1 MDGQIAVL
9 RQTRGPWDFQRYPLP
24 DPEPGAILVRI
35 SYANVCGSDL
45 HIWRGEMGPIPA
57 ETGRIAGHE
66 MSGRVVAL
74 GKGVSTDSTGQ
85 PLQEGDRIIY
95 NYFFPCGRCLACL
108 RGQPECCANKRR
120 PGNGVPGNPPYFNAG
135 FSEYYYLLP
144 GHVCVKVPDDISDSV
159 AAPINCALAQVI
171 QGLDSGGFHQ
181 GDTLL
186 VQGAGG
192 LGLNM
197 IAAARDMGAGMII
210 AVDGI
215 PGRLKLA
222 REFGADRTV
231 DMRDCPTPADRIAAV
246 KELTNGNGVTHAAD
260 VAGVKGVVA
269 EGLEM
274 LAQGG
279 TYLEIGSIV
288 SGVSFVFDPD
298 KACRRGL
305 RLIGFLQY
313 DTRILPRALDFVRR
327 SRGRVPWDRI
337 ISHTFPLEG
346 IQEAFEQAE
355 WLGRDPVDAVITR
368 AAVTP

>member
-9 RQTRGPWDFQRYPLP
+9 RQSRGPWEFQRYPLP
-24 DPEPGAILVRI
+24 EPEPGAILVRI

-45 HIWRGEMGPIPA
+45 HIWRGEMGPISA
-57 ETGRIAGHE
+57 QTGRVVGHE
-66 MSGRVVAL
+66 MTGRVVAL
-74 GKGVSTDSTGQ
+74 GAGVKTDSTGQ
-85 PLQEGDRIIY
+85 PLSEGDRIIY
-95 NYFFPCGRCLACL
+95 NYFFPCGRCVACL
-108 RGQPECCANKRR
+108 RDQSECCPNKRR
-120 PGNGVPGNPPYFNAG
+120 PGGGLPGQAPYFNAA

-144 GHVCVKVPDDISDSV
+144 GHVCVKVPDEISDSV

-171 QGLDSGGFHQ
+171 QGLDSGGFRQ
-181 GDTLL
+181 GDSLV

-197 IAAARDMGAGMII
+197 IAAARDMGAGKII

-222 REFGADRTV
+222 REFGADHTV
-231 DMRDCPTPADRIAAV
+231 DIRDCPTPEDRIAAV
-246 KELTNGNGVTHAAD
+246 KELTNGQGATHAAD

-269 EGLEM
+269 EGIQM
-274 LAQGG
+274 LTNGG

-288 SGVSFVFDPD
+288 SGVAFMFDPD
-298 KACRRGL
+298 QACRRGL
-305 RLIGFLQY
+305 RFIGFLQY

-327 SRGRVPWDRI
+327 SRERVPWDRV

-355 WLGRDPVDAVITR
+355 WLGRDPAEAVITR

>member
-9 RQTRGPWDFQRYPLP
+9 CQPRGPWEFQRYPLP

-45 HIWRGEMGPIPA
+45 HHWRGETAFPA
-57 ETGRIAGHE
+57 KGGRVLGHE
-66 MSGRVVAL
+66 MAGKVVAL
-74 GKGVSTDSTGQ
+74 GAGVSTDSTGQ

-95 NYFFPCGRCLACL
+95 NYFFPCGRCLACS
-108 RGQPECCANKRR
+108 RGTPECCPNKRR
-120 PGNGVPGNPPYFNAG
+120 PGNGVAGQPPYFNAG

-144 GHVCVKVPDDISDSV
+144 GHVCVKVPDEIPDSV
-159 AAPINCALAQVI
+159 AAPVNCALAQVI
-171 QGLDSGGFHQ
+171 QGLDSGGFRQ
-181 GDTLL
+181 GDSLV

-197 IAAARDMGAGMII
+197 IAAARDMGAGLII

-215 PGRLKLA
+215 PGRLELA
-222 REFGADRTV
+222 REFGADHTI
-231 DMRDCPTPADRIAAV
+231 DLRDCPTPADRIAAV
-246 KELTNGNGVTHAAD
+246 KELTNGQGVTHAAD

-269 EGLEM
+269 EGIEM
-274 LAQGG
+274 LANGG

-288 SGVSFVFDPD
+288 AGFAFPFDPD
-298 KACRRGL
+298 QACRRGL

-327 SRGRVPWDRI
+327 SRGYLPWERI
-337 ISHTFPLEG
+337 ISHTFPLES
-346 IQEAFEQAE
+346 IQEAFQQAE
-355 WLGRDPVDAVITR
+355 WLGRDPVEAVITR